1 MTPFIWNRPELKV
14 PATTT
19 DHILELVTS
28 FFLILM
34 WVFGILLYIKITN
47 RVPTHFD
54 LLGNPN
60 ALGNKNSFLVTV
72 FVGTLAILLCAFS
85 AYFPK
90 MVNLPIRL
98 KPKCINDQYALM
110 ARMMRIL
117 NIDLS
122 IMFLS
127 IILIQGVSLLN
138 WNSRIFVII
147 ESTCIFFIFILI
159 VYYTS
164 RIWSIGRKYKYFK

>member
-1 MTPFIWNRPELKV
+1 MTPFILNRPQLKV

-34 WVFGILLYIKITN
+34 WVFGILFYIKAAN
-47 RVPTHFD
+47 SVPTHFD
-54 LLGNPN
+54 LLGNPD
-60 ALGNKNSFLVTV
+60 AWGDKNTFLFTIG
-72 FVGTLAILLCAFS
+72 VGTLVIVLCAFS

-90 MVNLPIRL
+90 IVNLPIRL
-98 KPKCINDQYALM
+98 KPECINDQYVLM

-127 IILIQGVSLLN
+127 VILIQGALQLN
-138 WNSRIFVII
+138 WNSRIFVIM
-147 ESTCIFFIFILI
+147 ESICISFIFILT
-159 VYYTS
+159 VYYTF
-164 RIWSIGRKYKYFK
+164 RVCSIGRKYKYFK

>member
-34 WVFGILLYIKITN
+34 WIFGILFYIKTTN
-47 RVPTHFD
+47 TVPTHFD
-54 LLGNPN
+54 LLGNPD
-60 ALGNKNSFLVTV
+60 AWGDKNSFLVTV
-72 FVGTLAILLCAFS
+72 CVGTLVIVLSAFS
-85 AYFPK
+85 AYYPK
-90 MVNLPIRL
+90 IVNLPIRL
-98 KPKCINDQYALM
+98 KPECINDQYILM

-117 NIDLS
+117 NIDFS

-127 IILIQGVSLLN
+127 IILIQGASQLN
-138 WNSRIFVII
+138 WNRRIFVIV
-147 ESTCIFFIFILI
+147 ESICILFIFILI
-159 VYYTS
+159 VYYKS
-164 RIWSIGRKYKYFK
+164 KIWSIGRKYKYFK